1 LKNSPQAVIFDLDET
16 LIVEESSE
24 VAAFMDVCRKA
35 ETVRGVKSDI
45 MYRAI
50 RQHSRSLWHNSPFR
64 KYLVDIGIGSH
75 EGLCTTF
82 EGDYPNFE
90 LLRNW
95 VPQFRIESWWQALLT
110 CGVNDSRLALE
121 MADTYLLNR
130 SRYQTLHNDAL
141 PCLNRLSEQ
150 YPLALLTNG
159 APDLQ
164 YEKVTTTGIRK
175 YFTKIA
181 VSGEFGYGKPDRRI
195 FEFVSSHLKV
205 SPYDT
210 WMVGDSLE
218 RDIAGAQ
225 ALGIYAVWINR
236 QGIKNDSKIIPD
248 MEISSLDQL
257 MTIIG

>member
-1 LKNSPQAVIFDLDET
+1 LKNSPHALIFDLDET

-35 ETVRGVKSDI
+35 ETVRGVKAEVL
-45 MYRAI
+45 YRAI
-50 RQHSRSLWHNSPFR
+50 RQHSRSLWHNAPFR
-64 KYLVDIGIGSH
+64 QYLVDIGIGSH
-75 EGLCTTF
+75 EGLCTNF

-95 VPQFRIESWWQALLT
+95 VPQYRLESWRQALLV
-110 CGVNDSRLALE
+110 CGVNDNRLALE
-121 MADTYLLNR
+121 MADTYLSNR

-164 YEKVTTTGIRK
+164 YEKVTTTGIRG
-175 YFTKIA
+175 YFVNIA
-181 VSGEFGYGKPDRRI
+181 VSGEFGYGKPDRRV
-195 FEFVSSHLKV
+195 FEYVLTQLTV
-205 SPYDT
+205 RPNDT

-225 ALGIYAVWINR
+225 ALGIHTVWINR
-236 QGIKNDSKIIPD
+236 PGTKRDSNIVPD
-248 MEISSLDQL
+248 MEISTLDQL
-257 MTIIG
+257 MDIVG